1 MFRSEENHSPSGED
15 TVEAMRPFGEPPHRP
30 EPPADAGMAPWLQER
45 LFAQRI
51 VAIRGSV
58 TAASASDT
66 ASMLLTLDAVGA
78 DPVQLHLGAHD
89 GDLHAVFAVIDAIDT
104 MRSPVHALVT
114 GEVGGGAVG
123 ILAAA
128 KQRTAHPHARV
139 RLSEPALHGHAGTA
153 GEMAAVAGRHLQA
166 LEDLANRIADACGQ
180 KLSRVESDLSRGI
193 TLSAA
198 EAKDY
203 GLIHSIIS

>member
-1 MFRSEENHSPSGED
+1 
-15 TVEAMRPFGEPPHRP
+15 MRPFGEPPGRP
-30 EPPADAGMAPWLQER
+30 EPPGGDNSVAPWLQER

-51 VAIRGSV
+51 VAVRGSV

-66 ASMLLTLDAVGA
+66 VSILLTLDAVGA

-89 GDLHAVFAVIDAIDT
+89 GELHAAFAVIDAIDT

-128 KQRTAHPHARV
+128 KQRTAHPHARI

-166 LEDLANRIADACGQ
+166 LEDLANRIAAACGQ
-180 KLSRVESDLSRGI
+180 TLSRVESDLGKGV
-193 TLSAA
+193 TLNAA

-203 GLIHSIIS
+203 GLIHSIVS